1 VELRR
6 LGSVAAFLGL
16 AGGFLAARE
25 AEHNLILGICSAMLG
40 DPTIYPEPPYL
51 GVVIDGDRVVAA
63 AMRTAPHALI
73 LSETD
78 VPEAINVVLEDLA
91 GTSLP
96 GVLGPAALSA
106 AFAEHWA
113 ARSGDPVRLV
123 VRERAFRLS
132 RVTPPR
138 PVSGSVRAVI
148 PSDRPLVVAWLEA
161 FVAEALEDE
170 EWDSAGLADRWIAG
184 RNRTL
189 FLWEDGGTVVS
200 LTGVGGQTPTGIRI
214 GPVYTPPEHRG
225 RGYASNLVAAAS
237 QRQLD
242 AGRSFVFLFTDLANP
257 TSNHVY
263 EAIGFEPVSDIDR
276 YAFG

>member
-1 VELRR
+1 MELRCV
-6 LGSVAAFLGL
+6 GSVAAFLGL
-16 AGGFLAARE
+16 AGEFLAARE
-25 AEHNLILGICSAMLG
+25 AEHNLIFGICSAMLG

-51 GVVIDGDRVVAA
+51 GVVIDGDHVVAA
-63 AMRTAPHALI
+63 AMRTPPHALI

-78 VPEAINVVLEDLA
+78 VPEAIEVVLSDLV

-96 GVLGPAALSA
+96 GVLGPAARSA

-113 ARSGDPVRLV
+113 ARTGDPVRLV
-123 VRERAFRLS
+123 VRERAFRLG
-132 RVTPPR
+132 RVKPPR
-138 PVSGSVRAVI
+138 PVTGSTRPAT
-148 PSDRPLVVAWLEA
+148 SADRPLVVAWLEA
-161 FVAEALEDE
+161 FVTEALEDE
-170 EWDSAGLADRWIAG
+170 EWDTEGLADRWIAG
-184 RNRTL
+184 PNRTL
-189 FLWEDGGTVVS
+189 FLWEDGGRVVS
-200 LTGVGGQTPTGIRI
+200 MTGVGGLTPTGIRI

-225 RGYASNLVAAAS
+225 RGYASNLVAATS
-237 QRQLD
+237 QQQLD

>member
-1 VELRR
+1 MEVRR
-6 LGSVAAFLGL
+6 VGSVAAFLGL
-16 AGGFLAARE
+16 AGSFLAARE
-25 AEHNLILGICSAMLG
+25 AEHNLIFGICSAMLG

-63 AMRTAPHALI
+63 AMRTPPHALI

-78 VPEAINVVLEDLA
+78 VPDAIDVVLGDLV

-106 AFAEHWA
+106 AFAERWA
-113 ARSGDPVRLV
+113 ARTGDPVRLL
-123 VRERAFRLS
+123 VRERAFRLG
-132 RVTPPR
+132 RVKPPW
-138 PVSGSVRAVI
+138 PVAGSMRQATLA
-148 PSDRPLVVAWLEA
+148 DRPLVVAWLEA
-161 FVAEALEDE
+161 YVAEALEDE
-170 EWDSAGLADRWIAG
+170 EWDTEELADRWISG

-189 FLWEDGGTVVS
+189 FLWEDGQVVS
-200 LTGVGGQTPTGIRI
+200 LTGVGGLTPTGIRI

-276 YAFG
+276 YVFG

>member
-1 VELRR
+1 MELRR
-6 LGSVAAFLGL
+6 VGSVAAFLGL
-16 AGGFLAARE
+16 AGEFLAARE
-25 AEHNLILGICSAMLG
+25 AEHNLIFGICSVMLG

-51 GVVIDGDRVVAA
+51 GVVIDGDHVVAA
-63 AMRTAPHALI
+63 AIRTPPHALI

-78 VPEAINVVLEDLA
+78 VPEAIDAVLGDVV

-106 AFAEHWA
+106 AFAERWA
-113 ARSGDPVRLV
+113 ARTGDPVRLV
-123 VRERAFRLS
+123 VRERAFRLG
-132 RVTPPR
+132 RVKAPR
-138 PVSGSVRAVI
+138 PVTGSMRPAT
-148 PSDRPLVVAWLEA
+148 SADRPLVVAWLEA

-170 EWDSAGLADRWIAG
+170 EWDTEGLADRWIAG

-189 FLWEDGGTVVS
+189 FLWEDGGRTVS
-200 LTGVGGQTPTGIRI
+200 MTGVGGLTPTGIRI

-237 QRQLD
+237 QRQFD

-263 EAIGFEPVSDIDR
+263 EAIGFESVSDIDR

>member
-1 VELRR
+1 MELRR

-16 AGGFLAARE
+16 AGEFLAARE
-25 AEHNLILGICSAMLG
+25 AEHNLIFGICSTMLG

-63 AMRTAPHALI
+63 AMRTPPHALI

-78 VPEAINVVLEDLA
+78 VPEAIDVVLEDLA

-113 ARSGDPVRLV
+113 ARAGGPVRLL
-123 VRERAFRLS
+123 VRERAFRLG
-132 RVTPPR
+132 RVKPPR
-138 PVSGSVRAVI
+138 PVAGSMRAAT
-148 PSDRPLVVAWLEA
+148 PADRPLVVTWLEA
-161 FVAEALEDE
+161 FVTEALEDE
-170 EWDSAGLADRWIAG
+170 EWDSEELANRWIGG
-184 RNRTL
+184 RTRTL
-189 FLWEDGGTVVS
+189 KLWEDGGQVVS
-200 LTGVGGQTPTGIRI
+200 LAGVGGRTPTGIRI

-225 RGYASNLVAAAS
+225 VGYASNLVAAAA
-237 QRQLD
+237 QEQLD
-242 AGRSFVFLFTDLANP
+242 AGRSFVFLFTDRANP
-257 TSNHVY
+257 TSNHIY
-263 EAIGFEPVSDIDR
+263 EAIGFEAVSDIDR

>member
-1 VELRR
+1 MELRR
-6 LGSVAAFLGL
+6 VGSVAAFLGL
-16 AGGFLAARE
+16 AGEFLAARE
-25 AEHNLILGICSAMLG
+25 AEHNLIFGICSAMLG

-63 AMRTAPHALI
+63 AMRTPPHALI

-78 VPEAINVVLEDLA
+78 VPEAIDAVLADLA
-91 GTSLP
+91 GSSLP

-106 AFAEHWA
+106 AFAERWA
-113 ARSGDPVRLV
+113 ARTGDPVRLV

-132 RVTPPR
+132 RVKPPR
-138 PVSGSVRAVI
+138 PVAGSMRAAV

-170 EWDSAGLADRWIAG
+170 EWDSEGLADRWIAG

-189 FLWEDGGTVVS
+189 FLWEDGGQVVS
-200 LTGVGGQTPTGIRI
+200 LTGVGGQTPSGIRI
-214 GPVYTPPEHRG
+214 GPVYTLPEHRG
-225 RGYASNLVAAAS
+225 LGYASNIVAAAS

>member
-1 VELRR
+1 MELRR

-16 AGGFLAARE
+16 AGEFLAARE
-25 AEHNLILGICSAMLG
+25 AEHNLIFGICSTLLG

-51 GVVIDGDRVVAA
+51 GVVVDGDRVVAA
-63 AMRTAPHALI
+63 AIRTPPRALV

-78 VPEAINVVLEDLA
+78 VPEAIDVVLGDLA

-106 AFAEHWA
+106 AFAERWA
-113 ARSGDPVRLV
+113 ARTGDPVRLL
-123 VRERAFRLS
+123 VRERAFRLA
-132 RVTPPR
+132 RVRPPR
-138 PVSGSVRAVI
+138 PVAGSMRPAA
-148 PSDRPLVVAWLEA
+148 PADRPLVVAWLEA

-170 EWDSAGLADRWIAG
+170 EWDSDELADRWIGG
-184 RNRTL
+184 RTRTL
-189 FLWEDGGTVVS
+189 QLWEDGGQVVS
-200 LTGVGGQTPTGIRI
+200 LAGVGGRTPTGIRI
-214 GPVYTPPEHRG
+214 GPVYTPPERRG
-225 RGYASNLVAAAS
+225 VGYASNLVAAAS
-237 QRQLD
+237 QQQLD

-263 EAIGFEPVSDIDR
+263 ESIGFEPVSDIDR